1 VPYSE
6 LAAKHLSPEQF
17 RLKFNESDLGKALM
31 EKVEAPVGDG
41 AEIIQEI
48 AHHKYQN
55 SALESLKLVGRREL
69 LLWWRDKYAIR
80 TKLAQD
86 IIMGVLVGTLFFQ
99 QGGKSPPSIL
109 GVLFQVCASLPL

>member
-1 VPYSE
+1 
-6 LAAKHLSPEQF
+6 
-17 RLKFNESDLGKALM
+17 M

-41 AEIIQEI
+41 AEIIEEI

-99 QGGKSPPSIL
+99 QGGESPPSIL